1 VSPHVI
7 IRPIAP
13 ADAPRLNAAH
23 GRLSPETVRRRYLA
37 PKPHLS
43 ARDLRYLTEVD
54 GVDHLAFVALQG
66 GAIVGVARCVRSPE
80 DPREAEAA
88 IVVGDAFQRQ
98 GLGRRLGRVLADAAR
113 ERGIERFTATLL
125 SDNAA
130 AHALFASIS
139 ERLTSRQEGGIE
151 ELIAELPRAA

>member
-1 VSPHVI
+1 VSPHVV

-13 ADAPRLNAAH
+13 ADASQLDAAH

-54 GVDHLAFVALQG
+54 GVDHLAFVALEG
-66 GAIVGVARCVRSPE
+66 NAIVGVARCVRSPE

-88 IVVGDAFQRQ
+88 IVVADAFQGQ
-98 GLGRRLGRVLADAAR
+98 GLGRRLGTVLADAAR
-113 ERGIERFTATLL
+113 DRGIERFTATLL
-125 SDNAA
+125 RDNAA

-139 ERLTSRQEGGIE
+139 ERLTSRHDGAID
-151 ELIAELPRAA
+151 ELVAELPDAA

>member
-1 VSPHVI
+1 VPPHVV

-13 ADAPRLNAAH
+13 SDAPRLDAAH
-23 GRLSPETVRRRYLA
+23 GRLSPETIRRRYLA

-54 GVDHLAFVALQG
+54 GVDHLAFVALQR
-66 GAIVGVARCVRSPE
+66 GAILGVARCVRSPK

-88 IVVGDAFQRQ
+88 IVVADAFQGQ
-98 GLGRRLGRVLADAAR
+98 GLGRRLGTALADAAR
-113 ERGIERFTATLL
+113 ERGIERFTAMLL
-125 SDNAA
+125 RDNAA

-139 ERLTSRQEGGIE
+139 ARLTTRHDGGVD
-151 ELIAELPRAA
+151 ELVAELPTAA